1 VGKTKNNVL
10 EEMSLILIAIVA
22 ISLVGVVSGFGLLR
36 DSPSIRTV
44 NHQVVGRTITSL
56 SLAGKSGNSA
66 NSREEDVEL
75 TRKIISGNVK
85 NEAASSKK
93 KRSRVLNKLGIHR
106 LTKIR
111 KKEQKEEPEQ
121 IFQVSTI
128 EDLDKYFEDKD
139 KRFRDK
145 NGDIDYDKLLAS
157 LSVIGDT
164 QIIGS
169 PDHPDYV
176 HPVLKLL
183 HARRKAGSKCV
194 EGSRPDGFRVALAV
208 EGGGMRGCV
217 SAGMVAAIHYLGLD
231 ESFDVVY
238 GSSAGSI
245 IGSYFITGQLP
256 WFGPE
261 IYYDSLTTAGRTFID
276 SRRLLRAIGAGLLD
290 PRLVKDVIFRP
301 GNGKPVLNLSFLL
314 KTTAIEKKP
323 LDWERFVERQ
333 KVLPLKVIASGL
345 KSEKPLIMDMDKGY
359 FNNLEELTNCMH
371 ASCLLPGIAGP
382 IMNIKTPSTPDSNH
396 QDNQEQQGKF
406 VIANNLDDDIFE
418 PAADALLYEPLP
430 YRAAIKEG
438 ATHVLVLRTR
448 PDGVDTT
455 GKSSIFERLIFKRF
469 FLKKNKLSNMYKRVR
484 MHLHKYVYGKSV
496 IELNEVARSDR
507 DYNDLSEPHLM
518 ALALP
523 PGSEEVTRLETGRE
537 AIFEGVRRGF
547 ARAYD
552 ALVEDP
558 AERGRGAIVAKQY
571 FPDEILEYDPLTM
584 ETSHEFESAFD
595 AFLTEKKDIPKIW
608 SESGHTGIPDAYP
621 QSK

>member
-1 VGKTKNNVL
+1 MGR
-10 EEMSLILIAIVA
+10 IATAFVA
-22 ISLVGVVSGFGLLR
+22 ISVLGVVSGFRLSHVSPIRAGDHHLFGKSATRLCGKPASSR
-36 DSPSIRTV
+36 DEDIERTRKVVSGHDSPKSTGNGNDEAV
-44 NHQVVGRTITSL
+44 N
-56 SLAGKSGNSA
+56 
-66 NSREEDVEL
+66 
-75 TRKIISGNVK
+75 
-85 NEAASSKK
+85 SKK
-93 KRSRVLNKLGIHR
+93 KRSRVWNKLGIHR
-106 LTKIR
+106 LSKIR

-121 IFQVSTI
+121 IFPVTKTG
-128 EDLDKYFEDKD
+128 DLDEYFEDKQ

-145 NGDIDYDKLLAS
+145 NGNIDYDKLLAS
-157 LSVIGDT
+157 LSVIGNT

-169 PDHPDYV
+169 PDHPDTV

-183 HARRKAGSKCV
+183 HTRRKTGSKCV
-194 EGSRPDGFRVALAV
+194 EGSRPDGHRVALAV

-217 SAGMVAAIHYLGLD
+217 SAGMVAAINYLGLD

-314 KTTAIEKKP
+314 KTTAIERKP

-333 KVLPLKVIASGL
+333 KVLPLKVVASGL
-345 KSEKPLIMDMDKGY
+345 KSEKPLIMDMEKGS
-359 FNNLEELTNCMH
+359 FQSLEELTNCMH

-382 IMNIKTPSTPDSNH
+382 VMNIRTGSTQGDNGERSDQ
-396 QDNQEQQGKF
+396 QDNF
-406 VIANNLDDDIFE
+406 VIANNFGDDTFE

-430 YRAAIKEG
+430 YQSAIDEG
-438 ATHVLVLRTR
+438 ATHVVVLRTR

-469 FLKKNKLSNMYKRVR
+469 FLKKNKLANMYKRVR

-496 IELNEVARSDR
+496 LELNEAAVSDR
-507 DYNDLSEPHLM
+507 DYNDLSAPHLM
-518 ALALP
+518 AVALP

-571 FPDEILEYDPLTM
+571 FPDEILDYDPLTM
-584 ETSHEFESAFD
+584 ETSHKFESAFD
-595 AFLTEKKDIPKIW
+595 AFLAETKETPKIW
-608 SESGHTGIPDAYP
+608 RDSGHTTIPDAYP
-621 QSK
+621 EPK